1 MISVRKKKGVVA
13 GLLSAA
19 LTVSAVG
26 VAYAESVLAPPKK
39 VDSDSVVKKVGTTFE
54 LFDLASGNECS
65 DPGPLAQTC
74 EFSVIYPA
82 GLSIDDEDASNLDNS
97 FTFTADEVGIF
108 QVVIAGARSSDG
120 GTTINKTYETT
131 WTIDVRIGDIVDAAI
146 AANPEFETLVLAI
159 LKADEVESAGLV
171 EALGADGPFTVF
183 APTDAAFAALPSGV
197 LTALTTTRVDLL
209 TRILKYHVVSG
220 ASILSGDIDDGE
232 TTLTTLDEVPDPA
245 SMVFGEVIV
254 NRVDDVITVGG
265 KTVVLPDNLATNG
278 VIHGID
284 GVLIPDDL
292 AEEIAALVTVTPPPS
307 GGDTTPVAPE
317 AKKYT
322 VTVTGYA
329 YKKTGNSTLDERRS
343 AAVSS
348 YLQSLGLDSTN
359 STYSEVGTELRKN
372 TRSARSAVVSV
383 TYMKDGASVTV
394 KKRIYFTAKKSTLS
408 KSSKAKLNAFVS
420 SVK

>member
-1 MISVRKKKGVVA
+1 MFNVRKSKGVVA
-13 GLLSAA
+13 GLLAAA
-19 LTVSAVG
+19 LTVSAIG
-26 VAYAESVLAPPKK
+26 VAVAAPPK
-39 VDSDSVVKKVGTTFE
+39 VVAEETKIETVNTAFD
-54 LFDLASGNECS
+54 LFDVASENQCS
-65 DPGPLAQTC
+65 DPGPAAQTC

-82 GLSIDDEDASNLDNS
+82 GLSITDEDASNGDNF
-97 FTFTADEVGIF
+97 FTFTAPEVGIF
-108 QVVIAGARSSDG
+108 QVVISGSRSSDG
-120 GTTINKTYETT
+120 GTTINKTYETI
-131 WTIDVRIGDIVDAAI
+131 WTVDIRAGNIVEAAI

-171 EALGADGPFTVF
+171 DALIGDGPFTVF
-183 APTDAAFAALPSGV
+183 APTNAAFAALPSGV

-220 ASILSGDIDDGE
+220 ASILSGDIDPGD
-232 TTLTTLDEVPDPA
+232 TTLTTLDEVPEPA
-245 SMVFGEVIV
+245 TMVFGEVVV

-292 AEEIAALVTVTPPPS
+292 AEEIAALETVTPPPPG
-307 GGDTTPVAPE
+307 GGDTTPVTPE

-408 KSSKAKLNAFVS
+408 KKSKATLKAFAS